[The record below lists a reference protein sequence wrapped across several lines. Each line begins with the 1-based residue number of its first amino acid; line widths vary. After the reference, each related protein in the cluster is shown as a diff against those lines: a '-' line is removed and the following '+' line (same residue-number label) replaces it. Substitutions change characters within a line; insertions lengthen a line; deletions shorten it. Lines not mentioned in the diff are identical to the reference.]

1 VTAGEAERI
10 ASFIRA
16 ETRLTAPPLVPEI
29 RLQLTDAM
37 TPLWEATEA
46 TLQRNGV
53 PPPYW
58 AFAWVGGQALA
69 RHVLDHGRAA
79 LAGKRVLDLA
89 AGSGLVA
96 IAAALVGAEATA
108 ADIDPYAAVAAAAN
122 AEANGVRIAT
132 TTEDLLARA
141 DAAALPWDAV
151 LAGDVCYEK
160 PMAERMM
167 TLLQALA
174 AAGRTVWLADPG
186 RSYLPRAGLE
196 ELARYVV
203 PCTRELEDAE
213 EKTVRIFRVLAGV

>member
-1 VTAGEAERI
+1 MSAEAERI

-16 ETRLTAPPLVPEI
+16 ETRLAPPPLVPEI
-29 RLQLTDAM
+29 RLHLTDAM

-69 RHVLDHGRAA
+69 RHVLDRGRSA

-89 AGSGLVA
+89 SGSGLVA
-96 IAAALVGAEATA
+96 IAAAMVGADATA
-108 ADIDPYAAVAAAAN
+108 ADIDDFAAVAAALN

-132 TTEDLLARA
+132 STEDLLATT
-141 DAAALPWDAV
+141 DAASFPWDAV
-151 LAGDVCYEK
+151 LAGDVCYER

-174 AAGRTVWLADPG
+174 ANGRVVWLADPG
-186 RSYLPRAGLE
+186 RSYLPRTGLE
-196 ELARYVV
+196 EMARYVV
-203 PCTRELEDAE
+203 PCTRELEDSE
-213 EKTVRIFRVLAGV
+213 TKTVRIFRVLPPA